1 MFPLVETIK
10 ILGGTAHNLDLH
22 QSRMDS
28 SYEKLYGSKN
38 IFELNEIID
47 IPIGYKKDKVKLRFL
62 YNQHSF
68 KAGYSD
74 YSPKPLKTLQCVY
87 DNEISYS
94 LKYTDRSKINNLL
107 LQKSDCDDIL
117 IVKNGFITDSSYT
130 NIVFFDGN
138 NWVTPVTPLLY
149 GTAREKLIRI
159 GKIKTEFIKIED
171 LNRFSHFKLINA
183 MLDFEEQDK
192 IDINNIYI

>member
-10 ILGGTAHNLDLH
+10 ILDGTAHNLDLH
-22 QSRMDS
+22 QSRMDR
-28 SYEKLYGSKN
+28 SYKKLFGSKN
-38 IFELNEIID
+38 IFVLNEIID

-62 YNQHSF
+62 YNQNSF
-68 KAGYSD
+68 KTEYSY
-74 YSPKPLKTLQCVY
+74 YSPKSLTTLQCVY

-107 LQKSDCDDIL
+107 LQKADCDDIL

-130 NIVFFDGN
+130 NIVFFDGKY
-138 NWVTPVTPLLY
+138 WLTPATPLLY
-149 GTAREKLIRI
+149 GTAREKLIRMGI
-159 GKIKTEFIKIED
+159 IKPEFIKIED